1 MAAAGVL
8 VPVAPAHA
16 FVCPRPP
23 AAAADLPARPAED
36 LLYAPERL
44 AGFATGAGV
53 RVAVV
58 DSGVDAAN
66 PQLAGHVDRGRD
78 FLHGHPDGRQDCI
91 GHGTAVAS
99 VIAAAARAGAGLRGL
114 APGATIV
121 PVRVSERTGD
131 GGDPA
136 GPGTFAAAIA
146 WAASPGGGDAD
157 VINLSL
163 VTTRDD
169 PRIRAAVQDALNAG
183 VVVVAAA
190 GNQGADG
197 PPPFPAAY
205 PGVLGVGA
213 LGPDGV
219 LAGFS
224 QRGDYVDVTAP
235 GVGVTIA
242 VPGRGQTTGQGTSFA
257 TPFVAA
263 TAALIRQRF
272 PTLTPAQVTRRIQ
285 ATADPAP
292 GGARSDA
299 YGTGVLNPY
308 RALTETLA
316 AQASPAPRPALLFPP
331 AAGAAARTQARD
343 QSLVVAAG
351 GAGVLLL
358 VAAGAAAVRHGR
370 RREWRPPIDDPA
382 LQRDGYGRSWGR

>member
-1 MAAAGVL
+1 MRVCRSVLAAAVVATAGVA
-8 VPVAPAHA
+8 VPAAPAHA
-16 FVCPRPP
+16 FVCPRAP
-23 AAAADLPARPAED
+23 AAAADLPARPFED
-36 LLYAPERL
+36 LLYDPEQL
-44 AGFATGAGV
+44 ARFATGTGV

-58 DSGVDAAN
+58 DSGVDATN

-78 FLHGHPDGRQDCI
+78 FLHGHPDGRQDCV

-99 VIAAAARAGAGLRGL
+99 IIAAAARDGAGLRGL

-131 GGDPA
+131 DGDPA
-136 GPGTFAAAIA
+136 GPGAFAAAIA
-146 WAASPGGGDAD
+146 WAADPDGGAAD

-169 PRIRAAVQDALNAG
+169 PRVRAAVQAALAAG
-183 VVVVAAA
+183 VTVVAAA
-190 GNQGADG
+190 GNQGAAG
-197 PPPFPAAY
+197 PPSFPAAY

-219 LAGFS
+219 LADFS

-235 GVGVTIA
+235 GVGVTFA
-242 VPGRGQTTGQGTSFA
+242 VPGRGQATGQGTSFA
-257 TPFVAA
+257 TPFVTA

-272 PTLTPAQVTRRIQ
+272 PGLTPAQVTRRIQ

-308 RALTETLA
+308 RAVTETLA
-316 AQASPAPRPALLFPP
+316 APASPPPRPAPAPAPAP
-331 AAGAAARTQARD
+331 AAGADAPARD
-343 QSLVVAAG
+343 RALLMAAAG
-351 GAGVLLL
+351 TGMLLL
-358 VAAGAAAVRHGR
+358 VLAATAAIRHGR
-370 RREWRPPIDDPA
+370 RRHWRPA
-382 LQRDGYGRSWGR
+382 G